1 MITGKKLRRY
11 LWLYCTL
18 LLLGASSPAITAQS
32 STSQAITNSS
42 TTPLQTTTPTFT
54 ADVATNEKTLHIVTQ
69 PLEVSAQAH
78 EIYFYQLLEL
88 ALEKTRATHGPYK
101 LERLK
106 RILSNQRYI
115 AEVSRDDGIIDI
127 TWTMIDEEREKKLLP
142 IKISLLR
149 GMNSYRVFL
158 IRQEDKEKFRAV
170 NTLEDLKKFNAGSG
184 SVWPDTSILQN
195 NGLPVVTSAHYELLF
210 TMLQRKRFDYFPRGV
225 YEVWTEQK
233 AHADKGFIIEDSLM
247 FHYPAPIYFFV
258 NKNNTRLAERIE
270 RGLQIAIED
279 GSFEQL
285 FFSTPGF
292 EQGYKEIH
300 NPNRRILRLNALNH
314 YDD

>member
-1 MITGKKLRRY
+1 MITGKALRRSC
-11 LWLYCTL
+11 WLYCTL
-18 LLLGASSPAITAQS
+18 ALLGLSLPAFSSPAT
-32 STSQAITNSS
+32 STSLPSS
-42 TTPLQTTTPTFT
+42 
-54 ADVATNEKTLHIVTQ
+54 ATNNTNTTDKPLRVITQ
-69 PLEVSAQAH
+69 PLEVTAQAH
-78 EIYFYQLLEL
+78 EIYFYKLLEL
-88 ALEKTRATHGPYK
+88 ALEKTRATHGPYQ

-158 IRQEDKEKFRAV
+158 IRKEDREKFHSIT
-170 NTLEDLKKFNAGSG
+170 TLEDLKKFTAGSG
-184 SVWPDTSILQN
+184 SVWPDTTILQN
-195 NGLPVVTSAHYELLF
+195 NGLPVTTSAHYELLF

-233 AHADKGFIIEDSLM
+233 AHADKGFEIEDTLM

-270 RGLQIAIED
+270 RGLQLAIED
-279 GSFEQL
+279 GSFDAL

-292 EQGYKEIH
+292 EQGYKEMN
-300 NPNRRILRLNALNH
+300 NPARKVFHLNTLNN